1 MMNTL
6 KFLLALVPLLVFVE
20 QSECVR
26 CFGSFDLTT
35 GECSTDLGEVNQD
48 ECCQNPQYGYKA
60 EDGSCQLCGS
70 PTWSPW
76 SSWSFCNVLCGE
88 GVKQKSRT
96 CHGIG
101 ECENPLAKLQ
111 TDVCN
116 GTCCNDNGWGL
127 WNPWTPCSVTC
138 GGRGTRLR
146 QRVCTSPPE
155 CHSACSGPAEEKE
168 SCDASNMCPVHGS
181 WSSWAVWSQC
191 SSSCIN
197 DQNSN
202 TNVPSRVQ
210 QRTCSDPAPS
220 TDTAPPGN
228 NCPGDAVKRQDCTEL
243 PNCPVD
249 GNWGNWLPPG
259 PCSVSCGEGLQLS
272 LRRCDNPSP
281 KYGGKLC
288 EGPSTQSSVC
298 KSPCPV
304 HGFWSG
310 WSNWGDCSS
319 SCLLPNRSSVRTR
332 HRSCSNPAPSLNP
345 PGNGCQGDDSQYE
358 NCNHMPHCPVDGNW
372 GPWSAFTSCPVTC
385 GVALQVSERK
395 CNNPAPNHG
404 GRPCPGDGRQTKL
417 CSTQIHCPVNGVWAE
432 WSSWTDCNYAWDG
445 KDIKCKTIGGK
456 QTRNRLCQH
465 RAYNGSI
472 CTDGKLTETQV
483 CYNVDKCY
491 VKGSWEGWGPWSLC
505 MPACGENSKRT
516 RFRICKPDYSS
527 YNPTIGRQRLPAH
540 FHGTPRA
547 DCGPTPDGGKKFQ
560 INNCLNVPP
569 CT

>member
-26 CFGSFDLTT
+26 CFGSFDMTT

-48 ECCQNPQYGYKA
+48 GCCQNPQYGYKA
-60 EDGSCQLCGS
+60 EDGSCQSCGS

-101 ECENPLAKLQ
+101 ECENRLAKLQ

-138 GGRGTRLR
+138 GGRGTRMR

-155 CHSACSGPAEEKE
+155 CRSACSGPAEEKE

-210 QRTCSDPAPS
+210 QRTCSNPAPS

-288 EGPSTQSSVC
+288 EGPSTHSSVC

-319 SCLLPNRSSVRTR
+319 SCLLPNRGSVRTR

-345 PGNGCQGDDSQYE
+345 PGNGCQGDDSQNE
-358 NCNHMPHCPVDGNW
+358 NCNHMPNCP
-372 GPWSAFTSCPVTC
+372 
-385 GVALQVSERK
+385 
-395 CNNPAPNHG
+395 
-404 GRPCPGDGRQTKL
+404 
-417 CSTQIHCPVNGVWAE
+417 
-432 WSSWTDCNYAWDG
+432 
-445 KDIKCKTIGGK
+445 
-456 QTRNRLCQH
+456 
-465 RAYNGSI
+465 
-472 CTDGKLTETQV
+472 
-483 CYNVDKCY
+483 
-491 VKGSWEGWGPWSLC
+491 
-505 MPACGENSKRT
+505 
-516 RFRICKPDYSS
+516 
-527 YNPTIGRQRLPAH
+527 
-540 FHGTPRA
+540 
-547 DCGPTPDGGKKFQ
+547 
-560 INNCLNVPP
+560 
-569 CT
+569 